1 MTKGIIYILTNEAME
16 GYVKIGKTSNNVEE
30 RMRQLD
36 TTSVP
41 LPFECYHAS
50 EVDDMDKAEKLLHD
64 AFDDIRTRPR
74 REFFEIAPE
83 RVRSALRLAEVA
95 DVTPRGEVVEDAAD
109 SIALEKAHKQ
119 RSRFNFSLISI
130 EAGTILYHRK
140 DETITCEVL
149 NDREV
154 NYNGERTSLSRAAL
168 DAYHSLGYD
177 WKSVSGPETWMF
189 EGKSLDLLRKEIE
202 YGEE

>member
-1 MTKGIIYILTNEAME
+1 MARGIIYILTNEAME

-50 EVDDMDKAEKLLHD
+50 EVEDMDRAEKLLHD
-64 AFDDIRTRPR
+64 TFDDIRTRPR

-95 DVTPRGEVVEDAAD
+95 DVTPRGEVVEDAD
-109 SIALEKAHKQ
+109 DTRALEKAHKQ

-130 EAGTILYHRK
+130 DPGTILQHRK
-140 DETITCEVL
+140 DPNITCEVF

-154 NYNGERTSLSRAAL
+154 IYNGERTSLSKASL

-177 WKSVSGPETWMF
+177 WNTVSGPETWMH
-189 EGKSLDLLRKEIE
+189 EGKSLMLHRKEIE
-202 YGEE
+202 YGEG